1 MGVEMTRSTKAPAG
15 VLQPYLPLT
24 VENYVERRLSSP
36 AAELVYAFRSAGAG
50 ACPFAVPDGCVDLA
64 FGIGPTDVLVTM
76 GGTVLTAKGWDFS
89 GEREWVGCR
98 FRPGEA
104 VLPAGICPADLVD
117 ADIELDPADCDG
129 RLVDALYQASDASAR
144 MDVLTHALLSH
155 EAARGFST
163 HAGSRSVRALER
175 YVREQILAA
184 GGAASVAALAK
195 EAGVSTRYLRRVF
208 VEVHGI
214 SPKQFSLRAFPAS
227 DGAHRPRRRRRA
239 GPGAGTLLRLQR
251 PVAPGPRVRR
261 ARGRGAGEAPP
272 DAQGFSP
279 VDLHLLANGAACQ
292 PCAYHYQR
300 IKGMGAQGPG

>member
-64 FGIGPTDVLVTM
+64 FGVGPTDVLVTM

-129 RLVDALYQASDASAR
+129 RLVDALYQASDASTR

-214 SPKQFSLRAFPAS
+214 SPKQFSRFVRFQRAMGLIAREDDAAQAQALALSCGYS
-227 DGAHRPRRRRRA
+227 DQSHLVHEFDELA
-239 GPGAGTLLRLQR
+239 G
-251 PVAPGPRVRR
+251 VAPGKLRR
-261 ARGRGAGEAPP
+261 MLRDSR
-272 DAQGFSP
+272 QLTCTS
-279 VDLHLLANGAACQ
+279 
-292 PCAYHYQR
+292 
-300 IKGMGAQGPG
+300 

>member
-64 FGIGPTDVLVTM
+64 FGVGPTDVLVTM

-214 SPKQFSLRAFPAS
+214 SPKQFSRFVRFQRAMGLIAREDDAAQAQALALSCGYS
-227 DGAHRPRRRRRA
+227 DQSHLVHEFDELA
-239 GPGAGTLLRLQR
+239 GM
-251 PVAPGPRVRR
+251 APGKLRR
-261 ARGRGAGEAPP
+261 MLGDSR
-272 DAQGFSP
+272 QLTCTS
-279 VDLHLLANGAACQ
+279 
-292 PCAYHYQR
+292 
-300 IKGMGAQGPG
+300 

>member
-64 FGIGPTDVLVTM
+64 FGVGPTDVLVTM

-104 VLPAGICPADLVD
+104 VLPAGICPVDLVD

-144 MDVLTHALLSH
+144 MDVLTHALLSQ

-214 SPKQFSLRAFPAS
+214 SPKQFSRFVRFQRAMGLIAREDDAAQAQALALSCGYS
-227 DGAHRPRRRRRA
+227 DQSHLVHEFDELA
-239 GPGAGTLLRLQR
+239 G
-251 PVAPGPRVRR
+251 VAPGKLRR
-261 ARGRGAGEAPP
+261 MLRDSR
-272 DAQGFSP
+272 QLTCTS
-279 VDLHLLANGAACQ
+279 
-292 PCAYHYQR
+292 
-300 IKGMGAQGPG
+300 

>member
-64 FGIGPTDVLVTM
+64 FGVGPTDVLVTM

-214 SPKQFSLRAFPAS
+214 SPKQFSRFVRFQRAMGLIAREDDAAQAQALALSCGYS
-227 DGAHRPRRRRRA
+227 DQSHLVHEFDELA
-239 GPGAGTLLRLQR
+239 GM
-251 PVAPGPRVRR
+251 APGKLRR
-261 ARGRGAGEAPP
+261 MLRDSR
-272 DAQGFSP
+272 QLTCTS
-279 VDLHLLANGAACQ
+279 
-292 PCAYHYQR
+292 
-300 IKGMGAQGPG
+300 

>member
-64 FGIGPTDVLVTM
+64 FGVGPTDVLVTM

-144 MDVLTHALLSH
+144 MDVLTHALLSQ

-214 SPKQFSLRAFPAS
+214 SPKQFSRFVRFQRAMGLIAREDDAAQAQALALSCGYS
-227 DGAHRPRRRRRA
+227 DQSHLVHEFDELA
-239 GPGAGTLLRLQR
+239 GM
-251 PVAPGPRVRR
+251 APGKLRR
-261 ARGRGAGEAPP
+261 MLRDSR
-272 DAQGFSP
+272 QLTCTS
-279 VDLHLLANGAACQ
+279 
-292 PCAYHYQR
+292 
-300 IKGMGAQGPG
+300 

>member
-24 VENYVERRLSSP
+24 VENYVECRLSSP

-64 FGIGPTDVLVTM
+64 FGVGPTDVLVTM

-214 SPKQFSLRAFPAS
+214 SPKQFSRFVRFQRAMGLIAREDDAAQAQALALSCGYS
-227 DGAHRPRRRRRA
+227 DQSHLVHEFDELA
-239 GPGAGTLLRLQR
+239 GM
-251 PVAPGPRVRR
+251 APGKLRR
-261 ARGRGAGEAPP
+261 MLRDSR
-272 DAQGFSP
+272 QLTCTS
-279 VDLHLLANGAACQ
+279 
-292 PCAYHYQR
+292 
-300 IKGMGAQGPG
+300 

>member
-64 FGIGPTDVLVTM
+64 FGVGPTDVLVTM

-214 SPKQFSLRAFPAS
+214 SPKQFSRFVRFQRAMGLIAREDDAAQAQALALSCGYS
-227 DGAHRPRRRRRA
+227 DQSHLVHEFDELA
-239 GPGAGTLLRLQR
+239 GM
-251 PVAPGPRVRR
+251 APGKLRR
-261 ARGRGAGEAPP
+261 MLRDSR
-272 DAQGFSP
+272 Q
-279 VDLHLLANGAACQ
+279 LT
-292 PCAYHYQR
+292 CAS
-300 IKGMGAQGPG
+300 

>member
-144 MDVLTHALLSH
+144 MDVLTHALLSQ

-214 SPKQFSLRAFPAS
+214 SPKQFSRFVRFQRAMGLIAREDDAAQAQALALSCGYS
-227 DGAHRPRRRRRA
+227 DQSHLVHEFDELA
-239 GPGAGTLLRLQR
+239 GM
-251 PVAPGPRVRR
+251 APGKLRR
-261 ARGRGAGEAPP
+261 MLRDSR
-272 DAQGFSP
+272 QLTCTS
-279 VDLHLLANGAACQ
+279 
-292 PCAYHYQR
+292 
-300 IKGMGAQGPG
+300 

>member
-214 SPKQFSLRAFPAS
+214 SPKQFSRFVRFQRAMGLIAREDDAAQAQALALSCGYS
-227 DGAHRPRRRRRA
+227 DQSHLVHEFDELA
-239 GPGAGTLLRLQR
+239 G
-251 PVAPGPRVRR
+251 VAPGKLRR
-261 ARGRGAGEAPP
+261 MLRDSR
-272 DAQGFSP
+272 QLTCTS
-279 VDLHLLANGAACQ
+279 
-292 PCAYHYQR
+292 
-300 IKGMGAQGPG
+300 

>member
-129 RLVDALYQASDASAR
+129 RLVDALYQASDASTR

-214 SPKQFSLRAFPAS
+214 SPKQFSRFVRFQRAMGLIAREDDAAQAQALALSCGYS
-227 DGAHRPRRRRRA
+227 DQSHLVHEFDELA
-239 GPGAGTLLRLQR
+239 GM
-251 PVAPGPRVRR
+251 APGKLRR
-261 ARGRGAGEAPP
+261 MLRDSR
-272 DAQGFSP
+272 QLTCTS
-279 VDLHLLANGAACQ
+279 
-292 PCAYHYQR
+292 
-300 IKGMGAQGPG
+300 

>member
-1 MGVEMTRSTKAPAG
+1 MGGEMTRSTKAPAG

-64 FGIGPTDVLVTM
+64 FGVGPTDVLVTM

-144 MDVLTHALLSH
+144 MDVLTHALLSQ

-214 SPKQFSLRAFPAS
+214 SPKQFSRFVRFQRAMGLIAREDDAAQAQALALSCGYS
-227 DGAHRPRRRRRA
+227 DQSHLVHEFDELA
-239 GPGAGTLLRLQR
+239 G
-251 PVAPGPRVRR
+251 VAPGKLRR
-261 ARGRGAGEAPP
+261 MLRDSR
-272 DAQGFSP
+272 QLTCTS
-279 VDLHLLANGAACQ
+279 
-292 PCAYHYQR
+292 
-300 IKGMGAQGPG
+300 

>member
-1 MGVEMTRSTKAPAG
+1 MGVEMTRSTEAPAG
-15 VLQPYLPLT
+15 ALQPYLSLT

-36 AAELVYAFRSAGAG
+36 AVELVYAFRSAGAG
-50 ACPFAVPDGCVDLA
+50 ACPSAVPDGCVDLA
-64 FGIGPTDVLVTM
+64 FGVGPTDVLVTI
-76 GGTVLTAKGWDFS
+76 GGTVLSAKGWDFS

-144 MDVLTHALLSH
+144 MDVLTHAILSH
-155 EAARGFST
+155 EAARGFSA

-175 YVREQILAA
+175 HVREQILAA
-184 GGAASVAALAK
+184 GGTASVAALAK

-214 SPKQFSLRAFPAS
+214 SPKQFSRFVRFQRAMGLISREDDAAQAQALALSCGYS
-227 DGAHRPRRRRRA
+227 DQSHLVHEFDELA
-239 GPGAGTLLRLQR
+239 GM
-251 PVAPGPRVRR
+251 APGKLRR
-261 ARGRGAGEAPP
+261 MLRDSR
-272 DAQGFSP
+272 QLTCTS
-279 VDLHLLANGAACQ
+279 
-292 PCAYHYQR
+292 
-300 IKGMGAQGPG
+300 

>member
-50 ACPFAVPDGCVDLA
+50 ACPFAVPDDCVDLA
-64 FGIGPTDVLVTM
+64 FGVGPTDVLVTM

-129 RLVDALYQASDASAR
+129 RLVDALHQASDASAR

-214 SPKQFSLRAFPAS
+214 SPKQFSRFVRFQRAMGLIAREDDAAQAQALALSCGYSDQSHLVHEFDELAGMASGKLR
-227 DGAHRPRRRRRA
+227 RM
-239 GPGAGTLLRLQR
+239 LRDSRQLTCT
-251 PVAPGPRVRR
+251 
-261 ARGRGAGEAPP
+261 
-272 DAQGFSP
+272 S
-279 VDLHLLANGAACQ
+279 
-292 PCAYHYQR
+292 
-300 IKGMGAQGPG
+300 

>member
-64 FGIGPTDVLVTM
+64 FGVGPTDVLVTM

-144 MDVLTHALLSH
+144 MDVLMHALLSH

-214 SPKQFSLRAFPAS
+214 SPKQFSRFVRFQRAMGLIAREDDAAQAQALALSCGYS
-227 DGAHRPRRRRRA
+227 DQSHLVHEFDELA
-239 GPGAGTLLRLQR
+239 G
-251 PVAPGPRVRR
+251 VAPGKLRR
-261 ARGRGAGEAPP
+261 MLRDSR
-272 DAQGFSP
+272 QLTCTS
-279 VDLHLLANGAACQ
+279 
-292 PCAYHYQR
+292 
-300 IKGMGAQGPG
+300 

>member
-64 FGIGPTDVLVTM
+64 FGVGPTDVLVTM

-117 ADIELDPADCDG
+117 ADIELDLADCDG

-144 MDVLTHALLSH
+144 MDVLTHALLSQ

-214 SPKQFSLRAFPAS
+214 SPKQFSRFVRFQRAMGLIAREDDAAQAQALALSCGYS
-227 DGAHRPRRRRRA
+227 DQSHLVHEFDELA
-239 GPGAGTLLRLQR
+239 G
-251 PVAPGPRVRR
+251 VAPGKLRR
-261 ARGRGAGEAPP
+261 MLRDSR
-272 DAQGFSP
+272 QLTCTS
-279 VDLHLLANGAACQ
+279 
-292 PCAYHYQR
+292 
-300 IKGMGAQGPG
+300 

>member
-214 SPKQFSLRAFPAS
+214 SPKQFSRFVRFQRAMGLIAREDDAAQAQALALSCGYS
-227 DGAHRPRRRRRA
+227 DQSQLVHEFDELA
-239 GPGAGTLLRLQR
+239 GM
-251 PVAPGPRVRR
+251 APGKLRR
-261 ARGRGAGEAPP
+261 MLRDSR
-272 DAQGFSP
+272 QLTCTS
-279 VDLHLLANGAACQ
+279 
-292 PCAYHYQR
+292 
-300 IKGMGAQGPG
+300 

>member
-64 FGIGPTDVLVTM
+64 FGVGPTDVLVTM

-214 SPKQFSLRAFPAS
+214 SPKQFSRFVRFQRAMGLIAREDDAAQAQALALSCGYS
-227 DGAHRPRRRRRA
+227 DQSHLVHEFDELA
-239 GPGAGTLLRLQR
+239 G
-251 PVAPGPRVRR
+251 VAPGKLRR
-261 ARGRGAGEAPP
+261 MLRDSR
-272 DAQGFSP
+272 QLTCTS
-279 VDLHLLANGAACQ
+279 
-292 PCAYHYQR
+292 
-300 IKGMGAQGPG
+300 

>member
-64 FGIGPTDVLVTM
+64 FGVGPTDVLVTM

-184 GGAASVAALAK
+184 GDAASVAALAK

-214 SPKQFSLRAFPAS
+214 SPKQFSRFVRFQRAMGLIAREDDAAQAQALALSCGYS
-227 DGAHRPRRRRRA
+227 DQSHLVHEFDELA
-239 GPGAGTLLRLQR
+239 G
-251 PVAPGPRVRR
+251 VAPGKLRR
-261 ARGRGAGEAPP
+261 MLRDSR
-272 DAQGFSP
+272 QLTCTS
-279 VDLHLLANGAACQ
+279 
-292 PCAYHYQR
+292 
-300 IKGMGAQGPG
+300 

>member
-64 FGIGPTDVLVTM
+64 FGVGPTDVLVTM

-144 MDVLTHALLSH
+144 MDVLTHALLSQ

-214 SPKQFSLRAFPAS
+214 SPKQFSRFVRFQRAMGLIAREDDAAQAQALALSCGYS
-227 DGAHRPRRRRRA
+227 DQSHLVHEFDELA
-239 GPGAGTLLRLQR
+239 G
-251 PVAPGPRVRR
+251 VAPGKLRR
-261 ARGRGAGEAPP
+261 MLRDSR
-272 DAQGFSP
+272 QLTCTS
-279 VDLHLLANGAACQ
+279 
-292 PCAYHYQR
+292 
-300 IKGMGAQGPG
+300 

>member
-64 FGIGPTDVLVTM
+64 FGVGPTDVLVTM

-129 RLVDALYQASDASAR
+129 RLVDALYQASDASTR

-214 SPKQFSLRAFPAS
+214 SPKQFSRFVRFQRAMGLIAREDDAAQAQALALSCGYS
-227 DGAHRPRRRRRA
+227 DQSHLVHEFDELA
-239 GPGAGTLLRLQR
+239 GM
-251 PVAPGPRVRR
+251 APGKLRR
-261 ARGRGAGEAPP
+261 MLRDSR
-272 DAQGFSP
+272 QLTCTS
-279 VDLHLLANGAACQ
+279 
-292 PCAYHYQR
+292 
-300 IKGMGAQGPG
+300 

>member
-36 AAELVYAFRSAGAG
+36 AAELVYAFRSASAG

-64 FGIGPTDVLVTM
+64 FGVGPTDVLVTM

-214 SPKQFSLRAFPAS
+214 SPKQFSRFVRFQRAMGLIAREDDAAQAQALALSCGYS
-227 DGAHRPRRRRRA
+227 DQSHLVHEFDELA
-239 GPGAGTLLRLQR
+239 GM
-251 PVAPGPRVRR
+251 APGKLRR
-261 ARGRGAGEAPP
+261 MLRDSR
-272 DAQGFSP
+272 QLTCTS
-279 VDLHLLANGAACQ
+279 
-292 PCAYHYQR
+292 
-300 IKGMGAQGPG
+300 